1 VTDVTKRRE
10 ARLVSYTKLGMGWQ
24 WHVVQWVWVLLS
36 GGLYLPFYLAKW
48 SRSKVRI
55 ERYVVR

>member
-1 VTDVTKRRE
+1 
-10 ARLVSYTKLGMGWQ
+10 
-24 WHVVQWVWVLLS
+24 VQWVWVLLS